1 MRGLWGPIL
10 IVCLLLLLVGVSPRW
25 SYSSAWGYYPS
36 AGISLALIIV
46 FTLFVT
52 RRI

>member
-25 SYSSAWGYYPS
+25 SYSSEWGYHPS
-36 AGISLALIIV
+36 AGIALALIVV
-46 FTLFVT
+46 FALFATL
-52 RRI
+52 RI